1 MRRTC
6 GVGSR
11 TACPGAS
18 KDGKL
23 DVRHMAV
30 KLSQMPNIALLT
42 IRYDDNLHVVDVLK
56 RGIPA
61 RALASLAEAL
71 KLTMPTLAAAVLIP
85 QRTLERRL
93 AVNSVLKTNEAERA
107 LRLARLFA
115 KAKDVF
121 EDGDEAAEWFG
132 EPLSVLGGHT
142 PLELCATEA
151 GAREVEQTLGRI
163 EHGVF
168 A

>member
-1 MRRTC
+1 M
-6 GVGSR
+6 
-11 TACPGAS
+11 A
-18 KDGKL
+18 DN
-23 DVRHMAV
+23 VRHCMRMRP
-30 KLSQMPNIALLT
+30 KRILLGEARGPEM
-42 IRYDDNLHVVDVLK
+42 ISILVDVLK

-93 AVNSVLKTNEAERA
+93 AVNSVLKTDEAERA

-121 EDGDEAAEWFG
+121 EDGDEAAEWFASEDDSSPFSFVAICQLFEL
-132 EPLSVLGGHT
+132 EPEDVHMHKVL
-142 PLELCATEA
+142 
-151 GAREVEQTLGRI
+151 
-163 EHGVF
+163 
-168 A
+168 

>member
-11 TACPGAS
+11 TVGPGAS
-18 KDGKL
+18 KDDRL
-23 DVRHMAV
+23 DFRHMADNIC
-30 KLSQMPNIALLT
+30 QMPNIALLT

-71 KLTMPTLAAAVLIP
+71 KLTLPTLAAAVLIP

-93 AVNSVLKTNEAERA
+93 ADNAVLKTDEAERA

-115 KAKDVF
+115 KAKEVF
-121 EDGDEAAEWFG
+121 EDGGEAAAWFG
-132 EPLSVLGGHT
+132 EPLSVLGGQT

>member
-11 TACPGAS
+11 TTCPGAS

-23 DVRHMAV
+23 DVRHMAG

-93 AVNSVLKTNEAERA
+93 AVNSVLKTDEAERA

-115 KAKDVF
+115 RAKDVF

-132 EPLSVLGGHT
+132 EPLAVLGGQT

>member
-1 MRRTC
+1 
-6 GVGSR
+6 
-11 TACPGAS
+11 
-18 KDGKL
+18 
-23 DVRHMAV
+23 
-30 KLSQMPNIALLT
+30 
-42 IRYDDNLHVVDVLK
+42 
-56 RGIPA
+56 
-61 RALASLAEAL
+61 
-71 KLTMPTLAAAVLIP
+71 MPTLAAAVLIP

-93 AVNSVLKTNEAERA
+93 AVNSILKTDEAERA

-121 EDGDEAAEWFG
+121 EDGNEAAAWFA
-132 EPLSVLGGHT
+132 EPLSVLDGKT

>member
-1 MRRTC
+1 M
-6 GVGSR
+6 
-11 TACPGAS
+11 A
-18 KDGKL
+18 GKL
-23 DVRHMAV
+23 
-30 KLSQMPNIALLT
+30 SEMPNISLLS

-61 RALASLAEAL
+61 RALVSLAEAL

-93 AVNSVLKTNEAERA
+93 AANSVLKPDEAEGA
-107 LRLARLFA
+107 LRLARLFV
-115 KAKDVF
+115 KAKNVF
-121 EDGDEAAEWFG
+121 ENRDEAAEWFG
-132 EPLSVLGGHT
+132 EPLSVLGGQT
-142 PLELCATEA
+142 PLQLCATEA

>member
-1 MRRTC
+1 MADTMR
-6 GVGSR
+6 
-11 TACPGAS
+11 
-18 KDGKL
+18 
-23 DVRHMAV
+23 
-30 KLSQMPNIALLT
+30 QMPNIALLA

-93 AVNSVLKTNEAERA
+93 AVNSILKTDEAERA

-121 EDGDEAAEWFG
+121 EDGNEAAAWFA
-132 EPLSVLGGHT
+132 EPLSVLDGKT